1 MEETRWWSKLLATSG
16 VISVILLLA
25 APMGYKYGSSLLMSS
40 LGTVMLAFLV
50 AVLVVIVSLVMLL
63 YVNKHQ
69 MLRDRKL
76 LFIGIAVSILPMVM
90 IVPNILKGT
99 SVPAIH
105 DITTDTSSPPV
116 FHVIVNQRLVGAKEE
131 AIVNDLTY
139 GAGFEN
145 PSMLAKLQQE
155 AYPEIQT
162 LELNSDVMSV
172 VAVTSK
178 ILEESGMEV
187 VNIDPELGIVEAT
200 ATTFWFGFKDDVVVR
215 IRPTRSGSKVDVRSV
230 SRVGQSDLGANAA
243 RIMGI
248 LTALSSAQI

>member
-90 IVPNILKGT
+90 IVPNVLKGT

>member
-243 RIMGI
+243 RITGI

>member
-200 ATTFWFGFKDDVVVR
+200 ATTFWFGIKDDVVVR